1 MKGMQHTS
9 SKQRAVPVQDFTSS
23 KRERERERKIWTVE
37 ERDGTP
43 DSEDHK

>member
-23 KRERERERKIWTVE
+23 KRERERKIWTVE